1 MGEEVIPLRVLS
13 KTEWL
18 DLKKEYLALQKASMA
33 SLKKTISQIKS
44 QSEMETNGVPTNS
57 GMKNE
62 KTVKSVVLRR
72 KLMQQDH
79 SL

>member
-1 MGEEVIPLRVLS
+1 
-13 KTEWL
+13 
-18 DLKKEYLALQKASMA
+18 MA

-62 KTVKSVVLRR
+62 QSKHQDDMTIIGVKLL
-72 KLMQQDH
+72 KN
-79 SL
+79 

>member
-33 SLKKTISQIKS
+33 SSKKKKQY
-44 QSEMETNGVPTNS
+44 P
-57 GMKNE
+57 
-62 KTVKSVVLRR
+62 R
-72 KLMQQDH
+72 
-79 SL
+79 